1 MGRSTVTPEKKIEIK
16 TLLKMG
22 LIQRQV
28 VPGVKTAEWTLSNDK
43 RLCGSTG
50 RRRLISMG
58 HKSYTLSD
66 EWNNVIWSDE
76 AHFEVLNHRN
86 RTRNEPS
93 NFVPRVQC
101 SGGNVSVRRCMPR
114 GARSLLM
121 IYTEKMN
128 GPAYIKTIQSALPM
142 FIENTFDTGNDN
154 WIYMQVNTP
163 HHTSKDSMKW
173 FKDNNSSVLK

>member
-28 VPGVKTAEWTLSNDK
+28 VPGVKIGQGRKKA
-43 RLCGSTG
+43 STSLDD
-50 RRRLISMG
+50 R
-58 HKSYTLSD
+58 LSD